1 MNPATIKYVD
11 FTLALISGSFHSFRP
26 CRSSER
32 RRAAKV
38 FVAAPAE
45 AHFSDGA
52 RRSIRLMRLQLK
64 ISIPTVQGMQYP
76 QPQQNAPPRDRM
88 AFPTLYTYSPAVSIR
103 KLQGCVFQ
111 TKDRQTGYQ
120 AEDQAWSIV
129 RIRLTIS
136 IAPRA
141 QS

>member
-1 MNPATIKYVD
+1 MKNQRSFGPPRGTKLQSEKNAIER
-11 FTLALISGSFHSFRP
+11 FFHSFRP

-32 RRAAKV
+32 RREEKV

-76 QPQQNAPPRDRM
+76 QPRQNAPPRDRM

-103 KLQGCVFQ
+103 KLRGC
-111 TKDRQTGYQ
+111 
-120 AEDQAWSIV
+120 AC
-129 RIRLTIS
+129 
-136 IAPRA
+136 
-141 QS
+141 